1 MEKTMLAAA
10 VSLALASS
18 VAAAEGNPVV
28 ITSDNSTYTQAKD
41 AVAHTAFQDQ
51 SIQGA
56 TGAETLTI
64 EGSYTEG
71 IYAATTNVT
80 LKQLSGLSL
89 HIKEI
94 EDKEEGSK
102 INGLRAANGN
112 TLTVNVGTLSLA
124 ASGVQTKSGQAPV
137 LIHAYGGKVEL
148 DVSGNV
154 TMEADSGNAIMVQ
167 HTNSGGT
174 THEAK
179 LTMKAGGD
187 IDIRTGNAT
196 SIMVATF
203 QGNTEGGSAKG
214 ARLEMSG
221 RNISIHS
228 QGQVGLYVSN
238 NDSNW
243 GPGLGP
249 SNAQLQA
256 QEEMSIYG
264 GFFGMYSNSPKAE
277 TTLEAGHALSVEGG
291 SSAVFVKGA
300 DGVQT
305 DQKVTFRAPEVSI
318 VSHGKANSIKETV
331 AALDIDER
339 TNVSFEGVDGG
350 ATNVTILS
358 ENDKNAVSIGTN
370 GTLTATNAT
379 LHVEQGNVAA
389 TEGNMALTNS
399 TVELGNDVTMD
410 LKSLTGEGNNTII
423 FNSTKAGTVKIR
435 EIGEK
440 VSNLTVLASGS
451 TNDQFGSAAQL
462 LAAMEGDGE
471 ELEGI
476 VQVGSESGAS
486 KARYGAQG
494 GAVSGPWMLNDD
506 GQIVEEENA
515 GLSSV
520 REFSTAT
527 FAQWRLEN
535 NHLSQRLGDLRADL
549 GKSGAWA
556 RVYGGE
562 SKITDGVDVKL
573 QTISVQVGADTTVVG
588 NWIVGGA
595 FTYTNLDADISNGTG
610 DSDSYSLAAYATG
623 LFDCGGYVD
632 VIGRVGR
639 ISTDISASTLSAS
652 GGVLDG
658 SYDNTT
664 FGLSAEVG
672 YHWKLTDMFYVEPQ
686 AELSYGYA
694 LGDDFTA
701 SNGAKV
707 TQDDFQSL
715 VGRFGARVGA
725 NFAQNKG
732 SLYLHASVNHDFLGD
747 VDGTA
752 RAGARTESLD
762 GDLGGMWVSY
772 GIGAQFNTD
781 ADLNFYGMLERS
793 HGNDYTDSYRYS
805 VGMRYVF

>member
-1 MEKTMLAAA
+1 MEKNILAVA
-10 VSLALASS
+10 VSLALVGS

-51 SIQGA
+51 NIHGA

-71 IYAATTNVT
+71 IFAASTDVT
-80 LKQLSGLSL
+80 LDNLSGLSL
-89 HIKEI
+89 HIKDI
-94 EDKEEGSK
+94 EDKTIG

-112 TLTVNVGTLSLA
+112 TLKIDVGSLSLA
-124 ASGVQTKSGQAPV
+124 ASGEQTKPKTQAPV
-137 LIHAYGGKVEL
+137 LIHAYGGNVEL
-148 DVSGNV
+148 DVRGNV

-167 HTNSGGT
+167 HTKINDT
-174 THEAK
+174 TAYGAS
-179 LTMKAGGD
+179 LTMNVGGD

-196 SIMVATF
+196 SVMVATL
-203 QGNTEGGSAKG
+203 QGNTEGGSAG
-214 ARLEMSG
+214 AHLQMSG

-249 SNAQLQA
+249 STAQLHA

-264 GFFGMYSNSPKAE
+264 GTFGMYSNSPKAE
-277 TTLEAGHALSVEGG
+277 TTLEAEHALSVEGG
-291 SSAVFVKGA
+291 SSAVFVRRA
-300 DGVQT
+300 DGGQT

-318 VSHGKANSIKETV
+318 VSHGKDNKVKNDV
-331 AALDIDER
+331 AALDIAHD
-339 TNVSFEGVDGG
+339 TSVTFKGFNGD

-358 ENDKNAVSIGTN
+358 ENEKNAVSIGNN
-370 GTLTATNAT
+370 GTLAATNAT

-389 TEGNMALTNS
+389 ADGNMALTNS

-410 LKSLTGEGNNTII
+410 LGTLTGEGNTIV
-423 FNSTKAGTVKIR
+423 FNSTKAGTVKIKTA
-435 EIGEK
+435 E
-440 VSNLTVLASGS
+440 SNVTVLASGHA
-451 TNDQFGSAAQL
+451 NDQFGSAAQFL
-462 LAAMEGDGE
+462 SAMRGEGEGQSK
-471 ELEGI
+471 GI
-476 VQVGSESGAS
+476 VEVG
-486 KARYGAQG
+486 G
-494 GAVSGPWMLNDD
+494 GAVVTLGAEAGAVAGAWRIGED

-515 GLSSV
+515 GLSAF

-573 QTISVQVGADTTVVG
+573 QTTSVQVGADTTVSS

-623 LFDCGGYVD
+623 FFDCGGYVD

-639 ISTDISASTLSAS
+639 LSTDISASTLSAS

-686 AELSYGYA
+686 AELAYGYV
-694 LGDDFTA
+694 LGDDFSA

-707 TQDDFQSL
+707 SQDDFQSL

-725 NFAQNKG
+725 NFAQDKG
-732 SLYLHASVNHDFLGD
+732 SLYLHASVNHDFLGE

-762 GDLGGMWVSY
+762 GDLGGTWVSY

-781 ADLNFYGMLERS
+781 ADLNFYGTLERS

>member
-1 MEKTMLAAA
+1 MEKNILAVA
-10 VSLALASS
+10 VSLALVGS

-41 AVAHTAFQDQ
+41 ADAHTAFQDQ
-51 SIQGA
+51 NIHGA

-64 EGSYTEG
+64 EGSYTGG
-71 IYAATTNVT
+71 IYATIRDVT
-80 LKQLSGLSL
+80 VDKLAGLSI
-89 HIKEI
+89 HIKDI
-94 EDKEEGSK
+94 EEKEK
-102 INGLRAANGN
+102 NVAINGLHAKGEH
-112 TLTVNVGTLSLA
+112 TLTVNVGSLSLVA
-124 ASGVQTKSGQAPV
+124 QGNSDPQSPV
-137 LIHAYGGKVEL
+137 MIHAYGGNVNV
-148 DVSGNV
+148 DVSDNIDIA
-154 TMEADSGNAIMVQ
+154 ADEGNAVMVQ
-167 HTNSGGT
+167 HADA
-174 THEAK
+174 HDAK
-179 LTMKAGGD
+179 LVMRAGGD
-187 IDIRTGNAT
+187 ISISSEESSALLVGVLQKNNNKSTLEMEARNITIRGGYIGLQVYNSDRKWGGGYGDPCADIYADENVEIYGDLYGIY
-196 SIMVATF
+196 S
-203 QGNTEGGSAKG
+203 ESPSAK
-214 ARLEMSG
+214 
-221 RNISIHS
+221 
-228 QGQVGLYVSN
+228 
-238 NDSNW
+238 
-243 GPGLGP
+243 
-249 SNAQLQA
+249 
-256 QEEMSIYG
+256 
-264 GFFGMYSNSPKAE
+264 
-277 TTLEAGHALSVEGG
+277 TTITANGKVTVEGG
-291 SSAVFVKGA
+291 QSALVVENRS
-300 DGVQT
+300 
-305 DQKVTFRAPEVSI
+305 DQDTSEQSVTFMAPEVSL
-318 VSHGKANSIKETV
+318 VLQGQNDATK
-331 AALDIDER
+331 AALDQAKG
-339 TNVSFEGVDGG
+339 TNVVFKGVGGG
-350 ATNVTILS
+350 ATDVTIRAG
-358 ENDKNAVSIGTN
+358 NGKNAVSIGTN
-370 GTLTATNAT
+370 GTLAATNAT

-389 TEGNMALTNS
+389 PEGNMALTNS

-462 LAAMEGDGE
+462 LSAMEGE
-471 ELEGI
+471 EGTSNGI
-476 VQVGSESGAS
+476 VQVGGTAKTTLGAE
-486 KARYGAQG
+486 A
-494 GAVSGPWMLNDD
+494 GAVSGAWALNED

-515 GLSSV
+515 GLSAV

-573 QTISVQVGADTTVVG
+573 QTTSVQVGADTTVAG

-672 YHWKLTDMFYVEPQ
+672 YHWKLTDTFYAEPQ
-686 AELSYGYA
+686 VELAYGYV
-694 LGDDFTA
+694 LGDDFSA

-707 TQDDFQSL
+707 SQDDFQSL

-725 NFAQNKG
+725 NFAQDKG

-762 GDLGGMWVSY
+762 GDLGGTWVSY

>member
-1 MEKTMLAAA
+1 MEKNILAVA
-10 VSLALASS
+10 VSLALVGS

-41 AVAHTAFQDQ
+41 ADAHTAFQNQ

-71 IYAATTNVT
+71 IFAASTDVT
-80 LKQLSGLSL
+80 LDNLSGLSL

-94 EDKEEGSK
+94 EDKTTG
-102 INGLRAANGN
+102 INGLRAANGH
-112 TLTVNVGTLSLA
+112 TLKVNVGTLSLS
-124 ASGVQTKSGQAPV
+124 ASGKQTKPKIQAPV
-137 LIHAYGGKVEL
+137 LIHAYGGNVEL

-174 THEAK
+174 TYEAN

-196 SIMVATF
+196 SIMVATL
-203 QGNTEGGSAKG
+203 QDNTEGGSAKG
-214 ARLEMSG
+214 ARLQMSG
-221 RNISIHS
+221 HNISIHS

-243 GPGLGP
+243 GSGRGP

-300 DGVQT
+300 AGVQT

-331 AALDIDER
+331 AALDIDEH
-339 TNVSFEGVDGG
+339 TNVIFEGVGGG
-350 ATNVTILS
+350 ATNVTIRS
-358 ENDKNAVSIGTN
+358 ENDKNAVSIGAS
-370 GTLTATNAT
+370 GKLVATNAI

-389 TEGNMALTNS
+389 ADGNMALTNS

-410 LKSLTGEGNNTII
+410 LGTLTGEGNTIV
-423 FNSTKAGTVKIR
+423 FNSTKAGAVKIATANND
-435 EIGEK
+435 
-440 VSNLTVLASGS
+440 VTVLASGRA
-451 TNDQFGSAAQL
+451 NDQFVSAAQL
-462 LAAMEGDGE
+462 LSAMEGE
-471 ELEGI
+471 EGASDGI
-476 VQVGSESGAS
+476 VQVGGTGKTTLGAE
-486 KARYGAQG
+486 A
-494 GAVSGPWMLNDD
+494 GAVSGAWALNED

-515 GLSSV
+515 GLSAF

-573 QTISVQVGADTTVVG
+573 QTTSLQVGADTTVAG

-623 LFDCGGYVD
+623 FFDCGGYVD

-639 ISTDISASTLSAS
+639 LSTDISASTLSAS

-658 SYDNTT
+658 SYDNTA

-672 YHWKLTDMFYVEPQ
+672 YHWKLTDTFYAEPQ
-686 AELSYGYA
+686 VELAYGYV
-694 LGDDFTA
+694 LGDDFSA

-707 TQDDFQSL
+707 SQDDFQSL

-762 GDLGGMWVSY
+762 GDLGGTWVSY

-781 ADLNFYGMLERS
+781 ADLNFYGTLERS

>member
-10 VSLALASS
+10 VSLALAGS

-71 IYAATTNVT
+71 IFAASTDVT
-80 LKQLSGLSL
+80 LDNLSGLSL

-94 EDKEEGSK
+94 KDKTTG
-102 INGLRAANGN
+102 INGLRAANGH
-112 TLTVNVGTLSLA
+112 TLKVNVGTLSLA
-124 ASGVQTKSGQAPV
+124 ASGKQTQTEPRIQAPV
-137 LIHAYGGKVEL
+137 LIHAYGGNVEL

-174 THEAK
+174 TYEAN

-196 SIMVATF
+196 SIMVATL
-203 QGNTEGGSAKG
+203 QDNTEGGSAKG
-214 ARLEMSG
+214 AHLQMSG

-238 NDSNW
+238 NDRKW
-243 GPGLGP
+243 GSGRGP

-331 AALDIDER
+331 AALDIDEH
-339 TNVSFEGVDGG
+339 TNVSFEGVGGG

-358 ENDKNAVSIGTN
+358 ENDKNAVSIGTK

-379 LHVEQGNVAA
+379 LLVEQGNVAA
-389 TEGNMALTNS
+389 ADGNMALTNS

-410 LKSLTGEGNNTII
+410 LGTLTGEGNTIV
-423 FNSTKAGTVKIR
+423 FNSTKAGAVKIATANND
-435 EIGEK
+435 
-440 VSNLTVLASGS
+440 VTVLASGRA
-451 TNDQFGSAAQL
+451 NDQFVSVAQL
-462 LAAMEGDGE
+462 LSAMEGE
-471 ELEGI
+471 EGASDGI
-476 VQVGSESGAS
+476 VQVGGTGKTTLGAE
-486 KARYGAQG
+486 A
-494 GAVSGPWMLNDD
+494 GAVSGAWALNED

-515 GLSSV
+515 GLSAV

-573 QTISVQVGADTTVVG
+573 QTTSVQVGADTSVAG

-672 YHWKLTDMFYVEPQ
+672 YHWKLTDTFYAEPQ
-686 AELSYGYA
+686 VELAYGYV
-694 LGDDFTA
+694 LGDDFSA

-707 TQDDFQSL
+707 SQDDFQSL

-725 NFAQNKG
+725 NFAQDKG

-762 GDLGGMWVSY
+762 GDLGGTWVSY

>member
-1 MEKTMLAAA
+1 MEKNILAMA
-10 VSLALASS
+10 VSLALVGS

-28 ITSDNSTYTQAKD
+28 ITSDNSTYMQAKD

-56 TGAETLTI
+56 TGAETLAI

-71 IYAATTNVT
+71 IFAASTDVT
-80 LKQLSGLSL
+80 IDNLAGLSL
-89 HIKEI
+89 HIKDI
-94 EDKEEGSK
+94 EDKTIG
-102 INGLRAANGN
+102 INGLRAANGR
-112 TLTVNVGTLSLA
+112 TLKIDVGSLSLA
-124 ASGVQTKSGQAPV
+124 ASGKQTQKEPWIQSPV
-137 LIHAYGGKVEL
+137 LIHAYGGNVDL
-148 DVSGNV
+148 DISGNV
-154 TMEADSGNAIMVQ
+154 FLEADSGNAIMVQ
-167 HTNSGGT
+167 HTKINDT
-174 THEAK
+174 TAYGAS
-179 LTMKAGGD
+179 LTMNVGGD

-196 SIMVATF
+196 SIMVATL

-214 ARLEMSG
+214 AHLQMSG

-249 SNAQLQA
+249 STAQLHA

-331 AALDIDER
+331 AALDIDEH
-339 TNVSFEGVDGG
+339 TNVIFEGVHGG
-350 ATNVTILS
+350 ATNVTIRS
-358 ENDKNAVSIGTN
+358 ENDKNAVSIGAS
-370 GTLTATNAT
+370 GKLVATNAT
-379 LHVEQGNVAA
+379 LLVEQGNVAA
-389 TEGNMALTNS
+389 ADGNMALTNS

-410 LKSLTGEGNNTII
+410 LGTLTGEGNTIV
-423 FNSTKAGTVKIR
+423 FNSTKAGAVKIATANND
-435 EIGEK
+435 
-440 VSNLTVLASGS
+440 VTVLASGRA
-451 TNDQFGSAAQL
+451 NDQFGSAAQFL
-462 LAAMEGDGE
+462 SAMRGEGEGQSN
-471 ELEGI
+471 GI
-476 VQVGSESGAS
+476 VEVGGGAVVTL
-486 KARYGAQG
+486 GAEA
-494 GAVSGPWMLNDD
+494 GAVSGAWALNED

-515 GLSSV
+515 GLSAV

-573 QTISVQVGADTTVVG
+573 QTTSVQVGADTTVAG

-623 LFDCGGYVD
+623 FFDCGGYVD

-672 YHWKLTDMFYVEPQ
+672 YHWKLTDTFYAEPQ
-686 AELSYGYA
+686 VELAYGYV
-694 LGDDFTA
+694 LGDDFSA

-707 TQDDFQSL
+707 SQDDFQSL
-715 VGRFGARVGA
+715 VGRVGARVGA
-725 NFAQNKG
+725 NFAQDKG
-732 SLYLHASVNHDFLGD
+732 SLYLHASVNHDFLGE

-762 GDLGGMWVSY
+762 GDLGGTWVSY

-781 ADLNFYGMLERS
+781 ADLNFYGTLERS

>member
-1 MEKTMLAAA
+1 MEKNILAVA
-10 VSLALASS
+10 VSLALVGS

-64 EGSYTEG
+64 KGSYTEG
-71 IYAATTNVT
+71 IFAAFTDVT
-80 LKQLSGLSL
+80 LDNLSGLSL

-94 EDKEEGSK
+94 EDKEEK
-102 INGLRAANGN
+102 TEINGLHAANEN

-124 ASGVQTKSGQAPV
+124 ASGVQTKDGQAPV
-137 LIHAYGGKVEL
+137 LIHAYGGNVKL
-148 DVSGNV
+148 DVRGNV

-167 HTNSGGT
+167 HTKINDT
-174 THEAK
+174 TAYGAS
-179 LTMKAGGD
+179 LTMNVGGD

-196 SIMVATF
+196 SVMVATL
-203 QGNTEGGSAKG
+203 QGNTEGGSAG
-214 ARLEMSG
+214 AHLHMSG

-228 QGQVGLYVSN
+228 QGQVGLYMSN
-238 NDSNW
+238 KDSKW

-249 SNAQLQA
+249 STALLHA

-277 TTLEAGHALSVEGG
+277 TTLEAEHALSVEGG

-300 DGVQT
+300 GGVQT
-305 DQKVTFRAPEVSI
+305 DQTVTFRAPEVSI
-318 VSHGKANSIKETV
+318 VSHGNTNPIKETV
-331 AALDIDER
+331 AALDIDEH
-339 TNVSFEGVDGG
+339 TNVIFKGVDGG

-358 ENDKNAVSIGTN
+358 ENDKNAVSIGAS
-370 GTLTATNAT
+370 GKLVATNAI

-389 TEGNMALTNS
+389 SAGTMDLSNS

-410 LKSLTGEGNNTII
+410 LGTLEGNGNTIV
-423 FNSTKAGTVKIR
+423 FNSTKAGTVKIKTA
-435 EIGEK
+435 E
-440 VSNLTVLASGS
+440 SNVTVLASGHA
-451 TNDQFGSAAQL
+451 NDQFGSAAQFL
-462 LAAMEGDGE
+462 SAMRGEGEGQSK
-471 ELEGI
+471 GI
-476 VQVGSESGAS
+476 VEVG
-486 KARYGAQG
+486 G
-494 GAVSGPWMLNDD
+494 GAVVTLGAEAGAVAGAWRIGED

-515 GLSSV
+515 GLSAF

-573 QTISVQVGADTTVVG
+573 QTTSVQVGADTTVAG

-623 LFDCGGYVD
+623 FFDCGGYVD

-639 ISTDISASTLSAS
+639 LSTDISASTLSAS

-658 SYDNTT
+658 SYDNTA

-686 AELSYGYA
+686 AELAYGYV
-694 LGDDFTA
+694 LGDDFSA

-707 TQDDFQSL
+707 SQDDFQSL

-725 NFAQNKG
+725 NFAQDKG
-732 SLYLHASVNHDFLGD
+732 SLYLHASVNHDFLGE

-762 GDLGGMWVSY
+762 GDLGGTWVSY

-781 ADLNFYGMLERS
+781 ADLNFYGTLERS

>member
-1 MEKTMLAAA
+1 MEKNILAVA
-10 VSLALASS
+10 VSLALVGS

-41 AVAHTAFQDQ
+41 ADAHTAFQNQ

-71 IYAATTNVT
+71 IFATSTDVT
-80 LKQLSGLSL
+80 LDNLSGLSL

-94 EDKEEGSK
+94 EDKTTG
-102 INGLRAANGN
+102 INGLRAANGH
-112 TLTVNVGTLSLA
+112 TLKVNVGTLSLA
-124 ASGVQTKSGQAPV
+124 ASGKQTQTEPRIQAPV
-137 LIHAYGGKVEL
+137 LIHAYGGNVEL

-174 THEAK
+174 THEAN

-196 SIMVATF
+196 SIMVATL
-203 QGNTEGGSAKG
+203 QDNTEGGSAKG
-214 ARLEMSG
+214 AHLQMSG

-243 GPGLGP
+243 GSGRGP

-305 DQKVTFRAPEVSI
+305 DQTVTFRAPEVSI
-318 VSHGKANSIKETV
+318 VSHGNTNPIKETV
-331 AALDIDER
+331 AALDIDEH
-339 TNVSFEGVDGG
+339 TNVIFEGVDGG

-358 ENDKNAVSIGTN
+358 ENDKNAVSIGAS
-370 GTLTATNAT
+370 GKLVATNAN

-389 TEGNMALTNS
+389 SAGTMDLSNS
-399 TVELGNDVTMD
+399 TVELGNDVKMD
-410 LKSLTGEGNNTII
+410 LGTLEGNGNTIV
-423 FNSTKAGTVKIR
+423 FNSTKAGTVKIKTA
-435 EIGEK
+435 E
-440 VSNLTVLASGS
+440 SNVTVLASGHA
-451 TNDQFGSAAQL
+451 NDQFGSAAQFL
-462 LAAMEGDGE
+462 SAMRGEGEGQSN
-471 ELEGI
+471 GI
-476 VQVGSESGAS
+476 VEVG
-486 KARYGAQG
+486 G
-494 GAVSGPWMLNDD
+494 GAVVTLGAEAGAVAGAWRIGED

-515 GLSSV
+515 GLSAF

-573 QTISVQVGADTTVVG
+573 QTTSVQVGADTTVAG

-623 LFDCGGYVD
+623 FFDCGGYVD

-639 ISTDISASTLSAS
+639 LSTDIAASTLSAS

-658 SYDNTT
+658 SYDNTA

-672 YHWKLTDMFYVEPQ
+672 YHWKLTDTFYAEPQ
-686 AELSYGYA
+686 VELAYGYV
-694 LGDDFTA
+694 LGDDFSA

-707 TQDDFQSL
+707 SQDDFQSL

-762 GDLGGMWVSY
+762 GDLGGTWVSY

-781 ADLNFYGMLERS
+781 ADLNFYGTLERS

>member
-10 VSLALASS
+10 VSLALAGS

-41 AVAHTAFQDQ
+41 AVAHTAFQNQ

-71 IYAATTNVT
+71 IFAASTDVT
-80 LKQLSGLSL
+80 LDNLSGLSL

-94 EDKEEGSK
+94 EDKTTG
-102 INGLRAANGN
+102 INGLRAANGH
-112 TLTVNVGTLSLA
+112 TLKVNVGTLSLA
-124 ASGVQTKSGQAPV
+124 ASGKQTQTEPRIQAPV

-196 SIMVATF
+196 SIMVATL

-214 ARLEMSG
+214 AHLQMSG

-228 QGQVGLYVSN
+228 QRQVGLYVSN

-243 GPGLGP
+243 GSGLGP
-249 SNAQLQA
+249 STAQLHA

-300 DGVQT
+300 DGEQT
-305 DQKVTFRAPEVSI
+305 EQKVTFRAPEVSI

-331 AALDIDER
+331 AALDIDEH

-370 GTLTATNAT
+370 GRLTATNAT
-379 LHVEQGNVAA
+379 LLVEQGNIAA
-389 TEGNMALTNS
+389 AGGNMALTNS

-410 LKSLTGEGNNTII
+410 LGTLTGEGNTIV
-423 FNSTKAGTVKIR
+423 FNSTKAGAVKIATANND
-435 EIGEK
+435 
-440 VSNLTVLASGS
+440 VTVLASGRA
-451 TNDQFGSAAQL
+451 NDQFVSAAQL
-462 LAAMEGDGE
+462 LSAMEGE
-471 ELEGI
+471 EGASDGI
-476 VQVGSESGAS
+476 VQVGGPGKTTLGAE
-486 KARYGAQG
+486 A
-494 GAVSGPWMLNDD
+494 GAVSGAWALNED

-515 GLSSV
+515 GLSAV

-573 QTISVQVGADTTVVG
+573 QTTSVQVGADTTVSG

-623 LFDCGGYVD
+623 FFDCGGYVD

-639 ISTDISASTLSAS
+639 LSTDISASTLSAS

-672 YHWKLTDMFYVEPQ
+672 YHWKLTDTFYAEPQ
-686 AELSYGYA
+686 VELAYGYV
-694 LGDDFTA
+694 LGDDFSA

-707 TQDDFQSL
+707 SQDDFQSL

-725 NFAQNKG
+725 NFAQDKG
-732 SLYLHASVNHDFLGD
+732 SLYLHASVNHDFLGE

-762 GDLGGMWVSY
+762 GDLGGTWVSY

-781 ADLNFYGMLERS
+781 ADLNFYGTLERS

>member
-1 MEKTMLAAA
+1 MDFA
-10 VSLALASS
+10 
-18 VAAAEGNPVV
+18 
-28 ITSDNSTYTQAKD
+28 
-41 AVAHTAFQDQ
+41 
-51 SIQGA
+51 
-56 TGAETLTI
+56 
-64 EGSYTEG
+64 
-71 IYAATTNVT
+71 
-80 LKQLSGLSL
+80 
-89 HIKEI
+89 
-94 EDKEEGSK
+94 
-102 INGLRAANGN
+102 
-112 TLTVNVGTLSLA
+112 
-124 ASGVQTKSGQAPV
+124 
-137 LIHAYGGKVEL
+137 
-148 DVSGNV
+148 
-154 TMEADSGNAIMVQ
+154 
-167 HTNSGGT
+167 
-174 THEAK
+174 
-179 LTMKAGGD
+179 
-187 IDIRTGNAT
+187 
-196 SIMVATF
+196 MVATL

-214 ARLEMSG
+214 AHLQMSG

-243 GPGLGP
+243 GSGRGP

-331 AALDIDER
+331 AALDIDEH
-339 TNVSFEGVDGG
+339 TNVIFEGVHGG
-350 ATNVTILS
+350 ATNVTIRS
-358 ENDKNAVSIGTN
+358 ENDKNAVSIGAS
-370 GTLTATNAT
+370 GKLVATNAT
-379 LHVEQGNVAA
+379 LLVEQGNVAA
-389 TEGNMALTNS
+389 ADGNMALTNS

-410 LKSLTGEGNNTII
+410 LGTLTGEGNTIV
-423 FNSTKAGTVKIR
+423 FNSTKAGAVKIATANND
-435 EIGEK
+435 
-440 VSNLTVLASGS
+440 VTVLASGRA
-451 TNDQFGSAAQL
+451 NDQFGSAAQFL
-462 LAAMEGDGE
+462 SAMRGEGEGQSN
-471 ELEGI
+471 GI
-476 VQVGSESGAS
+476 VEVGGGAVVTL
-486 KARYGAQG
+486 GAEA
-494 GAVSGPWMLNDD
+494 GAVSGAWALNED

-515 GLSSV
+515 GLSAV

-573 QTISVQVGADTTVVG
+573 QTTSVQVGADTTVAG

-623 LFDCGGYVD
+623 FFDCGGYVD

-672 YHWKLTDMFYVEPQ
+672 YHWKLTDTFYAEPQ
-686 AELSYGYA
+686 VELAYGYV
-694 LGDDFTA
+694 LGDDFSA

-707 TQDDFQSL
+707 SQDDFQSL
-715 VGRFGARVGA
+715 VGRVGARVGA
-725 NFAQNKG
+725 NFAQDKG
-732 SLYLHASVNHDFLGD
+732 SLYLHASVNHDFLGE

-762 GDLGGMWVSY
+762 GDLGGTWVSY

-781 ADLNFYGMLERS
+781 ADLNFYGTLERS

>member
-1 MEKTMLAAA
+1 MEKNILAVA
-10 VSLALASS
+10 VSLALVGS

-28 ITSDNSTYTQAKD
+28 ITSDNSTYMQAKD

-56 TGAETLTI
+56 TGAETLAI

-71 IYAATTNVT
+71 IFAASTGVT
-80 LKQLSGLSL
+80 IDNLAGLSL
-89 HIKEI
+89 HIKDI
-94 EDKEEGSK
+94 EDKTIG
-102 INGLRAANGN
+102 INGLHAANGR
-112 TLTVNVGTLSLA
+112 TLKIDVGSLSLA
-124 ASGVQTKSGQAPV
+124 ASGKQTQKEPWIQSPV
-137 LIHAYGGKVEL
+137 LIHAYGGNVDL
-148 DVSGNV
+148 DISGNV
-154 TMEADSGNAIMVQ
+154 FLEADSGNAIMVQ
-167 HTNSGGT
+167 HTNSGDT
-174 THEAK
+174 THEAS
-179 LTMKAGGD
+179 LAMNVGGD

-196 SIMVATF
+196 SIMVATL

-214 ARLEMSG
+214 AHLQMSG

-249 SNAQLQA
+249 STAQLHA

-331 AALDIDER
+331 AALDIDEH
-339 TNVSFEGVDGG
+339 TNVIFEGVGGG
-350 ATNVTILS
+350 ATNVTIRS
-358 ENDKNAVSIGTN
+358 ENDKNAVSIGAS
-370 GTLTATNAT
+370 GKLVAKNAI

-389 TEGNMALTNS
+389 SAGTMALSNS
-399 TVELGNDVTMD
+399 TVELGNDVKMD
-410 LKSLTGEGNNTII
+410 LGTLEGNGNTIV
-423 FNSTKAGTVKIR
+423 FNSTKAGTVKIKTA
-435 EIGEK
+435 E
-440 VSNLTVLASGS
+440 SNVTVLASGHA
-451 TNDQFGSAAQL
+451 NDQFGSAAQFL
-462 LAAMEGDGE
+462 SAMRGEGEGQSN
-471 ELEGI
+471 GI
-476 VQVGSESGAS
+476 VEVG
-486 KARYGAQG
+486 G
-494 GAVSGPWMLNDD
+494 GAVVTLGAEAGAVAGAWRIGED

-515 GLSSV
+515 GLSAF

-573 QTISVQVGADTTVVG
+573 QTTSVQVGADTTVAG

-623 LFDCGGYVD
+623 FFDCGGYVD

-639 ISTDISASTLSAS
+639 LSTDISASTLSAS

-658 SYDNTT
+658 SYDNTA

-686 AELSYGYA
+686 AELAYGYV
-694 LGDDFTA
+694 LGDDFSA

-707 TQDDFQSL
+707 SQDDFQSL
-715 VGRFGARVGA
+715 VGRFGARFGA

-762 GDLGGMWVSY
+762 GDLGGTWVSY

-781 ADLNFYGMLERS
+781 ADLNFYGTLERS

>member
-10 VSLALASS
+10 VSLALAGS
-18 VAAAEGNPVV
+18 VATAADIPGVIEGNP
-28 ITSDNSTYTQAKD
+28 TYTQAKD
-41 AVAHTAFQDQ
+41 SAIHVAVQDHD
-51 SIQGA
+51 IQGA

-64 EGSYTEG
+64 EGSYTGG
-71 IYAATTNVT
+71 IYATTGNVT
-80 LKQLSGLSL
+80 VDKLAGLSI
-89 HIKEI
+89 HIKNI
-94 EDKEEGSK
+94 EEKNDD
-102 INGLRAANGN
+102 INGLHAKGEH
-112 TLTVNVGTLSLA
+112 TLTVNVGSLSLVA
-124 ASGVQTKSGQAPV
+124 QGNQTNSGPHGPQSPV
-137 LIHAYGGKVEL
+137 MIHAYGGNVNV
-148 DVSGNV
+148 DVSDNIDIA
-154 TMEADSGNAIMVQ
+154 ADEGNAVMVQ
-167 HTNSGGT
+167 HADA
-174 THEAK
+174 HDAK
-179 LTMKAGGD
+179 LVMRAGGD
-187 IDIRTGNAT
+187 ISISSEESSALLVGVLQENDNKSTLKMEARNITIR
-196 SIMVATF
+196 
-203 QGNTEGGSAKG
+203 GGYIGLQVYNNDLEWGGGYGDPCAEISAHENVEIYGDLYGIYSESPSAK
-214 ARLEMSG
+214 
-221 RNISIHS
+221 
-228 QGQVGLYVSN
+228 
-238 NDSNW
+238 
-243 GPGLGP
+243 
-249 SNAQLQA
+249 
-256 QEEMSIYG
+256 
-264 GFFGMYSNSPKAE
+264 
-277 TTLEAGHALSVEGG
+277 TTITANGNVTVEGG
-291 SSAVFVKGA
+291 QSALV
-300 DGVQT
+300 VQNRS
-305 DQKVTFRAPEVSI
+305 DQDTSEQSVTFMAPEVSL
-318 VSHGKANSIKETV
+318 VLQGQNDATK
-331 AALDIDER
+331 AALDQAKG
-339 TNVSFEGVDGG
+339 TNVVFEGVGGG
-350 ATNVTILS
+350 ATDVTIRAG
-358 ENDKNAVSIGTN
+358 NGKNAVSIGTN
-370 GTLTATNAT
+370 GTLAATNAT
-379 LHVEQGNVAA
+379 LRVVQGNVDAA
-389 TEGNMALTNS
+389 NGNMALTNS

-410 LKSLTGEGNNTII
+410 LGTLTGEGNTIV
-423 FNSTKAGTVKIR
+423 FNSTKAGAVKIATANND
-435 EIGEK
+435 
-440 VSNLTVLASGS
+440 VTVLASGRA
-451 TNDQFGSAAQL
+451 NDQFVSAAQL
-462 LAAMEGDGE
+462 LSAMEGE
-471 ELEGI
+471 EGVSDGI
-476 VQVGSESGAS
+476 VQVGGTGKTTLGAE
-486 KARYGAQG
+486 A
-494 GAVSGPWMLNDD
+494 GAVSGAWALNED

-515 GLSSV
+515 GLSAF

-573 QTISVQVGADTTVVG
+573 QTTSVQVGADTTVAG

-672 YHWKLTDMFYVEPQ
+672 YHWKLTDTFYAEPQ
-686 AELSYGYA
+686 VELAYGYV
-694 LGDDFTA
+694 LGDDFSA

-707 TQDDFQSL
+707 SQDDFQSL

-725 NFAQNKG
+725 NFAQDKG

-762 GDLGGMWVSY
+762 GDLGGTWVSY

>member
-1 MEKTMLAAA
+1 MEKNILAVA
-10 VSLALASS
+10 VSLALVGS

-41 AVAHTAFQDQ
+41 ADAHTAFQNQ

-71 IYAATTNVT
+71 IFAASTDVT
-80 LKQLSGLSL
+80 LDNLSGLSL

-94 EDKEEGSK
+94 EDKTTG
-102 INGLRAANGN
+102 INGLRAANGH
-112 TLTVNVGTLSLA
+112 TLKVNVGTLSLS
-124 ASGVQTKSGQAPV
+124 ASGKQTKPKIQAPV
-137 LIHAYGGKVEL
+137 LIHAYGGNVEL
-148 DVSGNV
+148 DVRGNV

-167 HTNSGGT
+167 HTNSGDT
-174 THEAK
+174 THEAS
-179 LTMKAGGD
+179 LAMNVGGD

-196 SIMVATF
+196 SIMVATL

-214 ARLEMSG
+214 AHLQMSG

-249 SNAQLQA
+249 STAQLHA

-300 DGVQT
+300 GGVQT
-305 DQKVTFRAPEVSI
+305 DQTVTFRAPEVSI
-318 VSHGKANSIKETV
+318 VSHGNTNPIKETV
-331 AALDIDER
+331 AALDIDEH
-339 TNVSFEGVDGG
+339 TNVIFEGVDGG

-358 ENDKNAVSIGTN
+358 ENDKNAVSIGAS
-370 GTLTATNAT
+370 GKLVATNAI

-389 TEGNMALTNS
+389 SAGTMDLSNS
-399 TVELGNDVTMD
+399 TVELGNDVKMD
-410 LKSLTGEGNNTII
+410 LGTLEGNGNTIV
-423 FNSTKAGTVKIR
+423 FNSTKAGTVKIKTA
-435 EIGEK
+435 E
-440 VSNLTVLASGS
+440 SNVTVLASGHA
-451 TNDQFGSAAQL
+451 NDQFGSAAQFL
-462 LAAMEGDGE
+462 SAMRGEGEGQSK
-471 ELEGI
+471 GI
-476 VQVGSESGAS
+476 VEVG
-486 KARYGAQG
+486 G
-494 GAVSGPWMLNDD
+494 GAVVTLGAEAGAVAGAWRIGED

-515 GLSSV
+515 GLSAF

-573 QTISVQVGADTTVVG
+573 QTTSVQVGADTTVSS

-623 LFDCGGYVD
+623 FFDCGGYVD

-639 ISTDISASTLSAS
+639 LSTDISASTLSAS

-686 AELSYGYA
+686 AELAYGYV
-694 LGDDFTA
+694 LGDDFSA

-707 TQDDFQSL
+707 SQDDFQSL

-725 NFAQNKG
+725 NFAQDKG
-732 SLYLHASVNHDFLGD
+732 SLYLHASVNHDFLGE

-762 GDLGGMWVSY
+762 GDLGGTWVSY

-781 ADLNFYGMLERS
+781 ADLNFYGTLERS

>member
-1 MEKTMLAAA
+1 MEKNILAVA
-10 VSLALASS
+10 VSLALVGS

-51 SIQGA
+51 NIQGA

-89 HIKEI
+89 HINEI

-102 INGLRAANGN
+102 INGLHAANGH

-137 LIHAYGGKVEL
+137 LIHAYGGNVEL
-148 DVSGNV
+148 DVRGNV

-167 HTNSGGT
+167 HTKINDT
-174 THEAK
+174 TAYGAS
-179 LTMKAGGD
+179 LAMNVGGD

-196 SIMVATF
+196 SIMVATL
-203 QGNTEGGSAKG
+203 QGNIEGGSAKG
-214 ARLEMSG
+214 AHLQMSG

-249 SNAQLQA
+249 STAQLHA

-331 AALDIDER
+331 AALDIDEH
-339 TNVSFEGVDGG
+339 TNVSFEGVGGG
-350 ATNVTILS
+350 ATNVTIRS
-358 ENDKNAVSIGTN
+358 ENDKNAVSIGAS
-370 GTLTATNAT
+370 GKLVATNAI

-389 TEGNMALTNS
+389 SAGTMALSNS
-399 TVELGNDVTMD
+399 TVELGNDVKMD
-410 LKSLTGEGNNTII
+410 LGTLEGNGNTIV
-423 FNSTKAGTVKIR
+423 FNSTKAGTVKIKTA
-435 EIGEK
+435 E
-440 VSNLTVLASGS
+440 SNVTVLASGHA
-451 TNDQFGSAAQL
+451 NDQFGSAAQFL
-462 LAAMEGDGE
+462 SAMRGEGEGQSN
-471 ELEGI
+471 GI
-476 VQVGSESGAS
+476 VEVG
-486 KARYGAQG
+486 G
-494 GAVSGPWMLNDD
+494 GAVVTLGAEAGAVAGAWRIGED

-515 GLSSV
+515 GLSAF

-573 QTISVQVGADTTVVG
+573 QTTSVQVGADTTVAG

-623 LFDCGGYVD
+623 FFDCGGYVD

-639 ISTDISASTLSAS
+639 LSTDISASTLSAS

-658 SYDNTT
+658 SYVNTA

-686 AELSYGYA
+686 AELAYGYV
-694 LGDDFTA
+694 LGDDFSA

-707 TQDDFQSL
+707 SQDDFQSL

-725 NFAQNKG
+725 NFAQDKG
-732 SLYLHASVNHDFLGD
+732 SLYLHASVNHDFLGE

-762 GDLGGMWVSY
+762 GDLGGTWVSY

-781 ADLNFYGMLERS
+781 ADLNFYGTLERS

>member
-1 MEKTMLAAA
+1 MEKNILAVA
-10 VSLALASS
+10 VSLALVGS

-41 AVAHTAFQDQ
+41 ADAHTAFQNQ

-71 IYAATTNVT
+71 IFAASTDVT
-80 LKQLSGLSL
+80 LDNLSGLSL

-94 EDKEEGSK
+94 EDKTTG
-102 INGLRAANGN
+102 INGLRAANGH
-112 TLTVNVGTLSLA
+112 TLKVNVGTLSLA
-124 ASGVQTKSGQAPV
+124 ASGKQTQTEPRIQAPV
-137 LIHAYGGKVEL
+137 LIHAYGGNVEL

-174 THEAK
+174 THEAN

-196 SIMVATF
+196 SIMVATL
-203 QGNTEGGSAKG
+203 QDNTEGGSAKG
-214 ARLEMSG
+214 AHLQMSG

-243 GPGLGP
+243 GSGRGP

-305 DQKVTFRAPEVSI
+305 DQTVTFRAPEVSI

-331 AALDIDER
+331 AALDIDEH
-339 TNVSFEGVDGG
+339 TNVIFEGVDGG

-358 ENDKNAVSIGTN
+358 ENDKNAVSIGAS
-370 GTLTATNAT
+370 GKLVATNAI

-389 TEGNMALTNS
+389 SAGTMDLSNS
-399 TVELGNDVTMD
+399 TVELGNDVKMD
-410 LKSLTGEGNNTII
+410 LGTLEGNGNTIV
-423 FNSTKAGTVKIR
+423 FNSTKAGTVKIKTA
-435 EIGEK
+435 E
-440 VSNLTVLASGS
+440 SNVTVLASGHA
-451 TNDQFGSAAQL
+451 NDQFGSAAQFL
-462 LAAMEGDGE
+462 SAMRGEGEGQSN
-471 ELEGI
+471 GI
-476 VQVGSESGAS
+476 VEVG
-486 KARYGAQG
+486 G
-494 GAVSGPWMLNDD
+494 GAVVTLGAEAGAVAGAWRIGED

-515 GLSSV
+515 GLSAF

-573 QTISVQVGADTTVVG
+573 QTTSVQVGADTTVAG

-623 LFDCGGYVD
+623 FFDCGGYVD

-639 ISTDISASTLSAS
+639 LSTDISASTLSAS

-658 SYDNTT
+658 SYDNTA

-672 YHWKLTDMFYVEPQ
+672 YHWKLTDTFYAEPQ
-686 AELSYGYA
+686 VELAYGYV
-694 LGDDFTA
+694 LGDDFSA

-707 TQDDFQSL
+707 SQDDFQSL

-762 GDLGGMWVSY
+762 GDLGGTWVSY

-781 ADLNFYGMLERS
+781 ADLNFYGTLERS

>member
-10 VSLALASS
+10 VSLALAGS

-41 AVAHTAFQDQ
+41 ADAHTAFQNQ

-64 EGSYTEG
+64 EGSYTGG
-71 IYAATTNVT
+71 IYATTGDVT
-80 LKQLSGLSL
+80 VGNLAGLSI
-89 HIKEI
+89 HIKDI
-94 EDKEEGSK
+94 EEKQND
-102 INGLRAANGN
+102 INGLHANNGR
-112 TLTVNVGTLSLA
+112 TLTVNVGSLSL
-124 ASGVQTKSGQAPV
+124 QADGHQNNVNKTFPV
-137 LIHAYGGKVEL
+137 SIHALGGTVNVNV
-148 DVSGNV
+148 DGNIRIA
-154 TMEADSGNAIMVQ
+154 EDAGNAIMVQ
-167 HTNSGGT
+167 HSVD
-174 THEAK
+174 HEGMAYI
-179 LTMKAGGD
+179 KAGGD
-187 IDIRTGNAT
+187 IEIVTKNT
-196 SIMVATF
+196 SSVMVSSLQKSTKTANLTMVG
-203 QGNTEGGSAKG
+203 Q
-214 ARLEMSG
+214 
-221 RNISIHS
+221 NISIRS
-228 QGQVGLYVSN
+228 ETQGGLLLSN
-238 NDSNW
+238 YSKGPNQPW
-243 GPGLGP
+243 GPGEGP
-249 SNAQLQA
+249 SRVQLDA
-256 QEEMSIYG
+256 RENVEIYG
-264 GFFGMYSNSPKAE
+264 GFFGVYSTSLDAE
-277 TTLEAGHALSVEGG
+277 ATISARNAVMVEGG
-291 SSAVFVKGA
+291 SGAVFVQEPPQDLEGK
-300 DGVQT
+300 DMNQSI
-305 DQKVTFRAPEVSI
+305 TFQAPEVAI
-318 VSHGKANSIKETV
+318 VSHGKDNKVKNDV
-331 AALDIDER
+331 AALDIAHD
-339 TNVSFEGVDGG
+339 TSVTFKGFNGD

-358 ENDKNAVSIGTN
+358 ENEKNAVSIGNN
-370 GTLTATNAT
+370 GTLAATNAT
-379 LHVEQGNVAA
+379 LHVEQGNVTA

-476 VQVGSESGAS
+476 VQVGSESEAS

-515 GLSSV
+515 GLSAV

-573 QTISVQVGADTTVVG
+573 QTTSVQVGTDTTVAG

-686 AELSYGYA
+686 AELSNGYA

-762 GDLGGMWVSY
+762 GDLGGTWVSY

>member
-1 MEKTMLAAA
+1 MEKNILAVA
-10 VSLALASS
+10 VSLALVGS

-28 ITSDNSTYTQAKD
+28 ITSDNSTYMQAKD

-56 TGAETLTI
+56 TGAETLAI

-71 IYAATTNVT
+71 IFAASTDVT
-80 LKQLSGLSL
+80 IDNLAGLSL
-89 HIKEI
+89 HIKDI
-94 EDKEEGSK
+94 EDKTIG
-102 INGLRAANGN
+102 INGLRAANGR
-112 TLTVNVGTLSLA
+112 TLKIDVGSLSLA
-124 ASGVQTKSGQAPV
+124 ASGKQTQKEPWIQSPV
-137 LIHAYGGKVEL
+137 LIHAYGGNVDL
-148 DVSGNV
+148 DISGNV
-154 TMEADSGNAIMVQ
+154 FLEADSGNAIMVQ
-167 HTNSGGT
+167 HTKINDT
-174 THEAK
+174 TAYGAS
-179 LTMKAGGD
+179 LTMNVGGD

-196 SIMVATF
+196 SIMVATL

-214 ARLEMSG
+214 AHLQMSG

-249 SNAQLQA
+249 STAQLHA
-256 QEEMSIYG
+256 QKEMSIYG

-331 AALDIDER
+331 AALDIDEH
-339 TNVSFEGVDGG
+339 TKVIFEGVDGG

-358 ENDKNAVSIGTN
+358 ENDKNAVSIGAS
-370 GTLTATNAT
+370 GTLVAKNAI

-389 TEGNMALTNS
+389 SAGTMALSNS
-399 TVELGNDVTMD
+399 TVELGNDVKMD
-410 LKSLTGEGNNTII
+410 LGTLEGNGNTIV
-423 FNSTKAGTVKIR
+423 FNSTKAGTVKIKTA
-435 EIGEK
+435 E
-440 VSNLTVLASGS
+440 SNVTVLASGHA
-451 TNDQFGSAAQL
+451 NDQFGSAAQFL
-462 LAAMEGDGE
+462 SAMRGEGEGQSN
-471 ELEGI
+471 GI
-476 VQVGSESGAS
+476 VEVG
-486 KARYGAQG
+486 G
-494 GAVSGPWMLNDD
+494 GAVVTLGAEAGAVAGAWRIGED

-515 GLSSV
+515 GLSAF

-573 QTISVQVGADTTVVG
+573 QTTSVQVGADTTVAG

-623 LFDCGGYVD
+623 FFDCGGYVD

-639 ISTDISASTLSAS
+639 LSTDISASTLSAS

-658 SYDNTT
+658 SYDNTA

-672 YHWKLTDMFYVEPQ
+672 YHWKLTDTFYAEPQ
-686 AELSYGYA
+686 VELAYGYV
-694 LGDDFTA
+694 LGDDFSA

-707 TQDDFQSL
+707 SQDDFQSL

-762 GDLGGMWVSY
+762 GDLGGTWVSY

-781 ADLNFYGMLERS
+781 ADLNFYGTLERS

>member
-1 MEKTMLAAA
+1 
-10 VSLALASS
+10 
-18 VAAAEGNPVV
+18 
-28 ITSDNSTYTQAKD
+28 
-41 AVAHTAFQDQ
+41 
-51 SIQGA
+51 
-56 TGAETLTI
+56 
-64 EGSYTEG
+64 
-71 IYAATTNVT
+71 
-80 LKQLSGLSL
+80 
-89 HIKEI
+89 
-94 EDKEEGSK
+94 
-102 INGLRAANGN
+102 
-112 TLTVNVGTLSLA
+112 
-124 ASGVQTKSGQAPV
+124 
-137 LIHAYGGKVEL
+137 
-148 DVSGNV
+148 
-154 TMEADSGNAIMVQ
+154 
-167 HTNSGGT
+167 
-174 THEAK
+174 
-179 LTMKAGGD
+179 
-187 IDIRTGNAT
+187 
-196 SIMVATF
+196 
-203 QGNTEGGSAKG
+203 
-214 ARLEMSG
+214 MSG

-238 NDSNW
+238 NDINW
-243 GPGLGP
+243 GSGRGP

-305 DQKVTFRAPEVSI
+305 DQTVTFQAPEVSI
-318 VSHGKANSIKETV
+318 VSHGNTNPIKETV
-331 AALDIDER
+331 AALDIDEH
-339 TNVSFEGVDGG
+339 TNVIFEGVDGG

-358 ENDKNAVSIGTN
+358 ENDKNAVSIGAS
-370 GTLTATNAT
+370 GKLVATNAI

-389 TEGNMALTNS
+389 SAGTMDLSNS
-399 TVELGNDVTMD
+399 TVELGNDVKMD
-410 LKSLTGEGNNTII
+410 LGTLEGNGNTIV

-476 VQVGSESGAS
+476 VQVGSESEAS

-515 GLSSV
+515 GLSAV

-573 QTISVQVGADTTVVG
+573 QTTSVQVGADTTVAG

-762 GDLGGMWVSY
+762 GDLGGTWVSY

>member
-10 VSLALASS
+10 VSLALAGS
-18 VAAAEGNPVV
+18 VATAADIPGVIEGNP
-28 ITSDNSTYTQAKD
+28 TYTQAKD
-41 AVAHTAFQDQ
+41 SAIHVAVQDHD
-51 SIQGA
+51 IQGA

-64 EGSYTEG
+64 EGSYTGG
-71 IYAATTNVT
+71 IYATTGNVT
-80 LKQLSGLSL
+80 VDKLAGLSI
-89 HIKEI
+89 HIKNI
-94 EDKEEGSK
+94 EEKNDG
-102 INGLRAANGN
+102 INGLHAKGGH
-112 TLTVNVGTLSLA
+112 TLTVNVGSLSLVA
-124 ASGVQTKSGQAPV
+124 HGNQTNSDPQSPV
-137 LIHAYGGKVEL
+137 MIHAYGGNVNV
-148 DVSGNV
+148 DVSDNIDIA
-154 TMEADSGNAIMVQ
+154 ADEGNAVMVQ
-167 HTNSGGT
+167 HADA
-174 THEAK
+174 HDAK
-179 LTMKAGGD
+179 LVMKAGGD
-187 IDIRTGNAT
+187 ISISSEEASGLLVGVLQKNDNKSTLEMEARNITIRSGGYVGLQVYNDDLKWGGGYGDPCADIRAHENVEIYGDLYGIY
-196 SIMVATF
+196 S
-203 QGNTEGGSAKG
+203 ESPSAK
-214 ARLEMSG
+214 
-221 RNISIHS
+221 
-228 QGQVGLYVSN
+228 
-238 NDSNW
+238 
-243 GPGLGP
+243 
-249 SNAQLQA
+249 
-256 QEEMSIYG
+256 
-264 GFFGMYSNSPKAE
+264 
-277 TTLEAGHALSVEGG
+277 TTITANGKVTVEGG
-291 SSAVFVKGA
+291 QSALV
-300 DGVQT
+300 VQNRS
-305 DQKVTFRAPEVSI
+305 DQDTSEQSVTFRAPEVSL
-318 VSHGKANSIKETV
+318 VLQGQNDATK
-331 AALDIDER
+331 AALDQAKG
-339 TNVSFEGVDGG
+339 TNVVFEGVDGG
-350 ATNVTILS
+350 ATDVTIRAG
-358 ENDKNAVSIGTN
+358 NGKNAVSIGTN
-370 GTLTATNAT
+370 GTLAATNAT
-379 LHVEQGNVAA
+379 LRVVQGNVAA
-389 TEGNMALTNS
+389 ANGNMALTNS

-410 LKSLTGEGNNTII
+410 LKSLTGEGNNTVV
-423 FNSTKAGTVKIR
+423 FNSTKVGTVKIR
-435 EIGEK
+435 EIGEE
-440 VSNLTVLASGS
+440 VSNVTVLASGS

-462 LAAMEGDGE
+462 LSAMEGE
-471 ELEGI
+471 EGASNGI
-476 VQVGSESGAS
+476 VQVGGTAKTTLGAE
-486 KARYGAQG
+486 A
-494 GAVSGPWMLNDD
+494 GAVSGAWALNED

-515 GLSSV
+515 GLSAV

-573 QTISVQVGADTTVVG
+573 QTTSVQVGADTTVAG

-672 YHWKLTDMFYVEPQ
+672 YHWKLTDTFYAEPQ
-686 AELSYGYA
+686 VELAYGYV
-694 LGDDFTA
+694 LGDDFSA

-707 TQDDFQSL
+707 SQDDFQSL

-725 NFAQNKG
+725 NFAQDKG

-762 GDLGGMWVSY
+762 GDLGGTWVSY

>member
-10 VSLALASS
+10 VSLALAGS

-28 ITSDNSTYTQAKD
+28 ITSDNSTYMQAKD

-56 TGAETLTI
+56 TGAETLAI

-71 IYAATTNVT
+71 IFAASTDVT
-80 LKQLSGLSL
+80 IDNLAGLSL
-89 HIKEI
+89 HIKDI
-94 EDKEEGSK
+94 EDKTIG
-102 INGLRAANGN
+102 INGLRAANGR
-112 TLTVNVGTLSLA
+112 TLKIDVGSLSLA
-124 ASGVQTKSGQAPV
+124 ASGEQTKPKTQAPV
-137 LIHAYGGKVEL
+137 LIHAYGGNVEL
-148 DVSGNV
+148 DVRGNV

-167 HTNSGGT
+167 HTNSGDT
-174 THEAK
+174 THEAN

-196 SIMVATF
+196 SIMVATL
-203 QGNTEGGSAKG
+203 QDNTEGGSAKG
-214 ARLEMSG
+214 AHLQMSG

-249 SNAQLQA
+249 STAQLHA

-331 AALDIDER
+331 AALDIDEH

-379 LHVEQGNVAA
+379 LLVEQGNVAA
-389 TEGNMALTNS
+389 ADGNMALTNS

-410 LKSLTGEGNNTII
+410 LGTLTGEGNTIV
-423 FNSTKAGTVKIR
+423 FNSTKAGAVKIATANND
-435 EIGEK
+435 
-440 VSNLTVLASGS
+440 VTVLASGRA
-451 TNDQFGSAAQL
+451 NDQFVSAAQL
-462 LAAMEGDGE
+462 LSAMEGE
-471 ELEGI
+471 EGVSDGI
-476 VQVGSESGAS
+476 VQVGGTGKTTLGAE
-486 KARYGAQG
+486 A
-494 GAVSGPWMLNDD
+494 GAVSAAWALNED

-515 GLSSV
+515 GLSAF

-573 QTISVQVGADTTVVG
+573 QTTSVQVGADTTVAG

-672 YHWKLTDMFYVEPQ
+672 YHWKLTDTFYAEPQ
-686 AELSYGYA
+686 VELAYGYV
-694 LGDDFTA
+694 LGDDFSA

-707 TQDDFQSL
+707 SQDDFQSL

-725 NFAQNKG
+725 NFAQDKG

-762 GDLGGMWVSY
+762 GDLGGTWVSY